1 MSAARPLV
9 LGAGPTGLSS
19 ALNLGRDAVLVEK
32 ESRVGGFC
40 RSLRAGGFTFDM
52 AGHAMFSSDPYVH
65 DLCRVLLGDNIR
77 WLEREAWIYSN
88 GTHTRYPLPN
98 GNGHRNGNGL
108 VNGNGHSATGNGH
121 GNGNG
126 HGHANGNGHAVGTAR
141 FGYPLKGGLQALMD
155 GFLAHLRAE
164 VCLETEAVRVS
175 PSRRTVVLS
184 DGSTVPYEA
193 VISTIPL
200 PRLVRLMG
208 AEVTP
213 PVRDAAAGLRYR
225 SVRSVN
231 LGVGR
236 PDLTEKHSIYY
247 PEDTVFQRVF
257 VPGNASPH
265 SNPPGGFGLTCEIT
279 YAHDHPLPAEGDA
292 LVRRCI
298 DDCREV
304 GLIGEH
310 DPIWTAC
317 QTDQPYAYI
326 APDPESPQNEETR
339 ERMEHIR
346 AWLLD
351 RDVVLA
357 GSLNEWEYDSSDHA
371 FVAGRE
377 AAVAALRRCDE
388 RRDAARRSV

>member
-1 MSAARPLV
+1 VSAPRPLV
-9 LGAGPTGLSS
+9 LGAGPTGLSA
-19 ALNLGRDAVLVEK
+19 ALNLGPDAVLVEK
-32 ESRVGGFC
+32 ESKVGGSC

-65 DLCRVLLGDNIR
+65 DLYRVLLGDNIR
-77 WLEREAWIYSN
+77 WLEREAWVYSN
-88 GTHTRYPLPN
+88 GTHTRY
-98 GNGHRNGNGL
+98 GNGHAN
-108 VNGNGHSATGNGH
+108 GNGH

-126 HGHANGNGHAVGTAR
+126 HANGHTAR

-184 DGSTVPYEA
+184 DGSTIPYEA

-208 AEVTP
+208 AEATP

-225 SVRSVN
+225 SVRCVN

-236 PDLTEKHSIYY
+236 PALTEKHWIYY
-247 PEDTVFQRVF
+247 PDDAVFGRVF

-298 DDCREV
+298 HDCREV

-326 APDPESPQNEETR
+326 APDPEFSQHEETR

-357 GSLNEWEYDSSDHA
+357 GSLSEWEYDSSDHA
-371 FVAGRE
+371 FAAGRE
-377 AAVAALRRCDE
+377 AAVAARRRCDE
-388 RRDAARRSV
+388 RREAARRCA